1 VQCENLTAVTAV
13 RYVQYT
19 GYTRAVTGP
28 ELLHGGEEAGE
39 LVHPEVPEP
48 SLTVDKEAV
57 RLK

>member
-1 VQCENLTAVTAV
+1 MFSI
-13 RYVQYT
+13 YV
-19 GYTRAVTGP
+19 GYTRAVTAP

-57 RLK
+57 RLQ